1 MNGSSLHREVSS
13 LETTVAFELVA
24 ILKEISV
31 ESALMVQPSGGFLS
45 SLEFYIPQLLS
56 HHYPEWENESLDGF
70 YFTNARKIGLETA
83 EFAGS
88 CILISDQSLAPVL
101 IRLTLSPA
109 RDSIAAY
116 QVFLGEGA
124 YGRVGISGSSRNS
137 RKGRQLLDIFSERP
151 NEIRWNY
158 AVSSDVE

>member
-1 MNGSSLHREVSS
+1 MNGSSRHREVSR
-13 LETTVAFELVA
+13 LETIVASELCVLLDEA
-24 ILKEISV
+24 AAQ
-31 ESALMVQPSGGFLS
+31 SALKVEPSGGLLS

-56 HHYPEWENESLDGF
+56 HHYPEWEYESLDGF
-70 YFTNARKIGLETA
+70 YLTNARKIGSETA

-101 IRLTLSPA
+101 IRLTLSPS

-116 QVFLGEGA
+116 QVFLGEGDC
-124 YGRVGISGSSRNS
+124 GRVGISGSSRNS

-158 AVSSDVE
+158 VVSSDAE